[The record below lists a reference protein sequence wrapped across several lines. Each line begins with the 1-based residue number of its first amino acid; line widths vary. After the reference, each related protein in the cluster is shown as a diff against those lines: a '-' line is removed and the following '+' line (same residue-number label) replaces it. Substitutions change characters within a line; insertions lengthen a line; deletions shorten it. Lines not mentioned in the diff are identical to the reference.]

1 MHLSKETLH
10 SGGLPNIPHVH
21 RDLETTAES
30 LGVEQEDYS
39 CLKLPA
45 NSRVHFGT
53 HHDHA
58 LKTQTLKIKK
68 THHEDMD
75 TQRLNLVFLFEIRPF
90 VVTSDQSSQVQ
101 VWWPVRL
108 SARGS
113 RSDSCEYCTPST
125 SGTAHHRWDPQPAG
139 LLHDTHHCV

>member
-10 SGGLPNIPHVH
+10 SGGLPHIPHVH

-75 TQRLNLVFLFEIRPF
+75 TQRLNLVFLLL
-90 VVTSDQSSQVQ
+90 
-101 VWWPVRL
+101 L
-108 SARGS
+108 SF
-113 RSDSCEYCTPST
+113 
-125 SGTAHHRWDPQPAG
+125 
-139 LLHDTHHCV
+139 